1 MKKKFS
7 ELGKAHKASFL
18 IEVDKIKVSAMKSKL
33 DGAVE
38 ALKECIATLDT
49 QLMETKIKIHDKI
62 PVIAFN
68 QGNIKRIA
76 KDCQTFVIFPEE
88 TLASFYI
95 EGVKV
100 ELQMSNIVH
109 QHADALVNAANSKLS
124 LGGGVSGA
132 LSKAAG
138 PKLQEK
144 CDNIIRIRGEL
155 EIGEVSNL

>member
-68 QGNIKRIA
+68 QENIKRIA
-76 KDCQTFVIFPEE
+76 KDCRTFVIFPE

-100 ELQMSNIVH
+100 ELQMSNIAH

-138 PKLQEK
+138 PKLQEE